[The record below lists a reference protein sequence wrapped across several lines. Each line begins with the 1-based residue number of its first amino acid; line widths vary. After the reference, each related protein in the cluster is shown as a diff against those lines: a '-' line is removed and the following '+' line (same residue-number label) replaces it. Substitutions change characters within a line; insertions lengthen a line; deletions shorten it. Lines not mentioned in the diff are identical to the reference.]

1 MIAQYGFNL
10 HFPNGKDVEHLF
22 MCLPDHC
29 VSSLVDYL
37 FISFAQFLIGF
48 FNVEFYRFFIYLK
61 NKTFIGNVI

>member
-10 HFPNGKDVEHLF
+10 HFPNGKDVERLF

-48 FNVEFYRFFIYLK
+48 F
-61 NKTFIGNVI
+61 